1 MRLRTILKIAG
12 VLLIALIVAAVAFA
26 LNLDP
31 NDHKDRIA
39 EMVKEETGRD
49 VVFGGPMEL
58 DIGMTTRLV
67 VRDVSFSNAG
77 WGSRPQL
84 ATVGLMEAEVRL
96 LPLLSGNLDI
106 ERVVLRDADVLVE
119 TDAQGRSNLDF
130 GGEESARDED
140 GDDDSSLGLGI
151 GQLQIENVKVTSID
165 GVEGRTLVATLDR
178 AIAVPASPGA
188 PLDIDVKGKVT
199 LDRHE
204 ANIALDGQVGSS
216 EAILSGSEPVPI
228 NLKGELLGY
237 DVTIEGGVRQPQNP
251 GGFDVQIHVAGD
263 GLATIQPFIGE
274 SLPKVGPVTL
284 GAHVTGNPDHPVIEN
299 ILVTAA
305 KTRIT
310 GKAEIDANDGNVDYD
325 LVMNLEGQDL
335 GLVSPY
341 VGMPLEQLGPLN
353 GKINIVG
360 DLNRL
365 RLEPNAVT
373 ADRSRLTGSVT
384 ADLLRNPSQVEYD
397 LTLTADGQSLDIVE
411 PIVGAEL
418 PDLGPINGAI
428 RAVGDHKSARVE
440 ITDVSAD
447 KSKLAGRI
455 TLKGLDASPVV
466 EYDINIKAD
475 SQPLEIFRP
484 YVGGDI
490 ADLGTVEGAIK
501 AIGSLDKAKVTL
513 EGVRIDNTKIT
524 GNADIDR
531 TSDDVRAAY
540 DVSIVAVQQ
549 SLGLF
554 SALAGADLSGHGPVD
569 LQVSL
574 KGDEKQASFEGLSL
588 KFEDSELTG
597 NGRVDLMG
605 EVPDVQAVLN
615 ALKFDLTRFF
625 PDTTEVHKPQ
635 QMSREEAARD
645 AQTASDEKVFPT
657 DPLPFDMLSSAK
669 VDISLKSGEFITP
682 YGTYRN
688 VDVRVVMDDNAL
700 DILPLKAEYA
710 GGQVNGSVSI
720 DARAG
725 TPLVSASLSSPSVAV
740 GQVLRD
746 FANLDVLQGNG
757 ALNVALSGTGNSVA
771 DIMGSAT
778 GHARVLM
785 GEGRMRNEGLGY
797 VSGVFSSIGEV
808 LGKKEWVVV
817 DCLAN
822 DFELINGVANSKVGV
837 LNTEVASLTVG
848 GKIDL
853 KQERFDLKVT
863 PSPRGLDISLA
874 VPVNIT
880 GPLAD
885 PGFSPDAIGSLAKLG
900 SIFGAIV
907 FPPAALIGLTELG
920 GDDHPCVQ
928 YAKQSGENTAAT
940 PSAPLEKGT
949 DGGVLGA
956 PGKVLN
962 GILGK

>member
-1 MRLRTILKIAG
+1 LVTILKIAG
-12 VLLIALIVAAVAFA
+12 VLLIAPVVAAVAFV

-39 EMVKEETGRD
+39 EMVKKETGRD

-67 VRDVSFSNAG
+67 VRDVSFSNAD

-84 ATVGLMEAEVRL
+84 ATVGLMKVEARL
-96 LPLLSGNLDI
+96 LPLLGGNLDI
-106 ERVVLRDADVLVE
+106 ERVMLRDVDVQVE
-119 TDAQGRSNLDF
+119 TNAQGRSNLDF
-130 GGEESARDED
+130 GSDENERYED
-140 GDDDSSLGLGI
+140 GDDGTSLGIGI
-151 GQLQIENVKVTSID
+151 GQLRIENVKVTYVD
-165 GVEGRTLVATLDR
+165 GVEGRTLVAKLER

-216 EAILSGSEPVPI
+216 GAILSGGEPSPI

-237 DVTIEGGVRQPQNP
+237 DVTVEGGLRQPQNP
-251 GGFDVQIHVAGD
+251 DGFDIQILVVGD
-263 GLATIQPFIGE
+263 SLATIQPFIGK

-284 GAHVTGNPDHPVIEN
+284 KAHVTGTSDHPVIEN

-310 GKAEIDANDGNVDYD
+310 GKAMIDASDGNVDYD

-335 GLVSPY
+335 GLISPY
-341 VGMPLEQLGPLN
+341 VGMPLGQIAPLN

-360 DLNRL
+360 NRDRL
-365 RLEPNAVT
+365 RLQSNAVT
-373 ADRSRLTGSVT
+373 VDRSRLTGSVT
-384 ADLLRNPSQVEYD
+384 ADLRRDPPQVEYD
-397 LTLTADGQSLDIVE
+397 LTLTADGQMLDILE
-411 PIVGAEL
+411 PIFGAEL
-418 PDLGPINGAI
+418 PDLGPINGSV
-428 RAVGDHKSARVE
+428 RAVGDQRSARVE

-455 TLKGLDASPVV
+455 TLKNLDASPLVQ
-466 EYDINIKAD
+466 YDINIKAD
-475 SQPLEIFRP
+475 AQPLEILRP
-484 YVGGDI
+484 YVGVDI
-490 ADLGTVEGAIK
+490 ADLGKVEGAIK

-513 EGVRIDNTKIT
+513 ESVRIDNTKFT
-524 GNADIDR
+524 GSADIDL
-531 TSDDVRAAY
+531 TSDDVRAVY
-540 DVSIVAVQQ
+540 DVSIVAVHQ

-554 SALAGADLSGHGPVD
+554 TVLAGANLSVHGPGD
-569 LQVSL
+569 FQVSL

-588 KFEDSELTG
+588 KFEDFELTG
-597 NGRVDLMG
+597 NGHVDLTG
-605 EVPDVQAVLN
+605 DLPDVQAVLN
-615 ALKFDLTRFF
+615 APKFDLTRFF

-635 QMSREEAARD
+635 RMFRDEAARG
-645 AQTASDEKVFPT
+645 AQTASSEKVFPT

-669 VDISLKSGEFITP
+669 ADISLKSGELITP

-688 VDVRVVMDDNAL
+688 VDVRFVMGDNVL
-700 DILPLKAEYA
+700 DVSPFTAEYA
-710 GGQVNGSVSI
+710 GGQLSGSVSI

-740 GQVLRD
+740 GQVLQD
-746 FANLDVLQGNG
+746 FSNLDVLQGNG
-757 ALNVALSGTGNSVA
+757 ALNVALSGSGNSVA

-778 GHARVLM
+778 GHARFLM

-808 LGKKEWVVV
+808 IGKKEWVVV

-837 LNTEVASLTVG
+837 LNTEVVLLTIG

-853 KQERFDLKVT
+853 TQERFDLKIK
-863 PSPRGLDISLA
+863 PLPRGLDISLA

-885 PGFSPDAIGSLAKLG
+885 PGFSPDAISSLAKLG

-907 FPPAALIGLTELG
+907 FPPAALIGLIELG

-928 YAKQSGENTAAT
+928 YAKQSGENPDAT
-940 PSAPLEKGT
+940 PSAPLEKSS
-949 DGGVLGA
+949 DSGVLGA
-956 PGKVLN
+956 PGKLLN

>member
-1 MRLRTILKIAG
+1 MRLRTILKIVG
-12 VLLIALIVAAVAFA
+12 VLLIAVVVAAVAFA

-39 EMVKEETGRD
+39 AFVKEETGRD
-49 VVFGGPMEL
+49 IAFGGSMEL
-58 DIGMTTRLV
+58 DIGSTTRLV
-67 VRDVSFSNAG
+67 VRDVSFSNAE

-84 ATVGLMEAEVRL
+84 ATVGLAEVEVRL
-96 LPLLSGNLDI
+96 LPLFSGNLDI
-106 ERVVLRDADVLVE
+106 EQVTLRDADVLLE

-130 GGEESARDED
+130 GGEESST
-140 GDDDSSLGLGI
+140 GDDGGSFGI
-151 GQLQIENVKVTSID
+151 GVGRVRIENVKVTSID
-165 GVEGRTLVATLDR
+165 GVENRTIVASLDR
-178 AIAVPASPGA
+178 AVAVPASPGA

-204 ANIALDGQVGSS
+204 AKITLDGQVGSS

-228 NLKGELLGY
+228 NLKGEVLGY
-237 DVTIEGGVRQPQNP
+237 SVTVEGGVRQPQNP
-251 GGFDVQIHVAGD
+251 EGFDVRIEVAGD

-274 SLPKVGPVTL
+274 SLPKVGPVSL
-284 GAHVTGNPDHPVIEN
+284 GAHVTGTPEHPVIEN

-305 KTRIT
+305 KTKIS
-310 GKAEIDANDGNVDYD
+310 GKAEIDSNGGNVDYD
-325 LVMNLEGQDL
+325 LVMTLDGQDL

-365 RLEPNAVT
+365 RLEPNAIT

-384 ADLLRNPSQVEYD
+384 ADLIQNPPKVEYD
-397 LTLTADGQSLDIVE
+397 LTLTADGQSLEIVE
-411 PIVGAEL
+411 PIVGAKL

-440 ITDVSAD
+440 ITDVTAD
-447 KSKLAGRI
+447 KSTLAGRI
-455 TLKGLDASPVV
+455 TLKNLDASPAV

-475 SQPLEIFRP
+475 AQPLEILRP

-490 ADLGTVEGAIK
+490 ADLGTIAGAVK

-513 EGVRIDNTKIT
+513 DGVRIDNTRVT

-531 TSDDVRAAY
+531 TSSVVKATY
-540 DVSIVAVQQ
+540 DIAIVAQQQ
-549 SLGLF
+549 SLGIL
-554 SALAGADLSGHGPVD
+554 SALAGTDLSGNGPID
-569 LQVSL
+569 LNVSL
-574 KGDEKQASFEGLSL
+574 KGNETQASFEDLNL
-588 KFEDSELTG
+588 KFEDSQLTG
-597 NGRVDLMG
+597 SGRVDLTG
-605 EVPDVQAVLN
+605 EVPDVQATLN
-615 ALKFDLTRFF
+615 TPKFDLTKFF

-635 QMSREEAARD
+635 IVSREEAARD
-645 AQTASDEKVFPT
+645 AKNTSDEKVFPT

-669 VDISLKSGEFITP
+669 VDVSLKSGEFITP

-688 VDVRVVMDDNAL
+688 VDVRVFMDDKAL
-700 DILPLKAEYA
+700 DIRPLAAEYA
-710 GGQVNGSVSI
+710 GGQVSGSVSI
-720 DARAG
+720 DARAS

-740 GQVLRD
+740 GQVLKD
-746 FANLDVLQGNG
+746 FANLDVVQGKG
-757 ALNVALSGTGNSVA
+757 AVNIALSGSGNSVA
-771 DIMGSAT
+771 DIMGSAS

-822 DFELINGVANSKVGV
+822 DLELKDGVANSKVGV
-837 LNTEVASLTVG
+837 LNTEVISLGVSG
-848 GKIDL
+848 NINL
-853 KQERFDLKVT
+853 KQEQFNLKIT

-874 VPVNIT
+874 VPINIT

-885 PGFSPDAIGSLAKLG
+885 PGFSPDALGSLTKLG

-928 YAKQSGENTAAT
+928 YAKQTGENSETT
-940 PSAPLEKGT
+940 PSAPLEGGSN
-949 DGGVLGA
+949 GGVLGA
-956 PGKVLN
+956 PGKVLE